1 MGGRGGRRRAPPAI
15 AGGGRAPLAPPT
27 YMLLVMPACTCA
39 CIHRGGGARRSRALP
54 ALALYR
60 LPLATALSRSLAS
73 LTPAHLLTSARL
85 PTSLLLLHSPTILS
99 PALWEGRAICTARLS
114 QIGEIY
120 YGGNDFPAAV
130 ASSPFEKIKQEFNIN
145 GLRPFNILLPNLYF
159 SMGYSRGRNGSIPLA
174 AQLRLTSRGSSTLD
188 ACVEGRILISTHH
201 PRPDT
206 RTCVLL
212 AWLAARSELCDRLPP
227 PPPA

>member
-99 PALWEGRAICTARLS
+99 PALWEGRAISTARLS

-145 GLRPFNILLPNLYF
+145 GLRLLIFYF
-159 SMGYSRGRNGSIPLA
+159 QIYISRW
-174 AQLRLTSRGSSTLD
+174 
-188 ACVEGRILISTHH
+188 
-201 PRPDT
+201 DT
-206 RTCVLL
+206 RADETDRSRWRRNCGLL
-212 AWLAARSELCDRLPP
+212 REAAAL
-227 PPPA
+227 

>member
-120 YGGNDFPAAV
+120 YGGNDFPRFRPP
-130 ASSPFEKIKQEFNIN
+130 SPVLPSRKLNRNLILTGS
-145 GLRPFNILLPNLYF
+145 GLLIF
-159 SMGYSRGRNGSIPLA
+159 YSQIY
-174 AQLRLTSRGSSTLD
+174 TSRW
-188 ACVEGRILISTHH
+188 
-201 PRPDT
+201 DT
-206 RTCVLL
+206 RADETDRSRRRRNCGLPRE
-212 AWLAARSELCDRLPP
+212 AAAL
-227 PPPA
+227 